1 MATIYKRG
9 KSWYLHFIEAGRQ
22 VRRSLGK
29 ISEAQAQAELTTLER
44 RLDAPPPAAGPDFL
58 TWAEE
63 YSHWHASEYP
73 DSYYRVEQI
82 IRCHLIPAFGDL
94 AIGMISP
101 RSVEAYKHA
110 RLENVTPG
118 TVVKEIR
125 TLQAM
130 INHAITWD
138 VIPRNPIRR
147 VKAPRDLRS
156 KPARWYTKDELK
168 QIYQASEYGPTWQ
181 LMANT
186 GLRRTEAIQLEWK
199 NIDNDGIRIES
210 DAEARTKSGKW
221 RLIPLSKGARIAL
234 RTFKGKG
241 RVLPQLAPYS
251 FSRAFSR
258 DVTRVGF
265 DGSLHCLRHTYC
277 SHLVMAGIP
286 LRTVQVL
293 AGHASFTTTEKYAHL
308 APDHLQGAAVN
319 L

>member
-1 MATIYKRG
+1 MARIYQRND
-9 KSWYLHFIEAGRQ
+9 SWYLDYFKDGERA
-22 VRRSLGK
+22 RRSLGK
-29 ISEAQAQAELTTLER
+29 ISEAEAQAQLTALER

-94 AIGMISP
+94 AIGMLSP
-101 RSVEAYKHA
+101 RAVEAYKHA
-110 RLENVTPG
+110 RLETATPG

-130 INHAITWD
+130 INHAVTWD
-138 VIPRNPIRR
+138 VIPRNPIKR
-147 VKAPRDLRS
+147 VKAPKDLRS
-156 KPARWYTKDELK
+156 KPPRWYTKDELQ
-168 QIYQASEYGPTWQ
+168 QIYKASEYGPAWQ

-186 GLRRTEAIQLEWK
+186 GLRRTEAMQLEWK
-199 NIDNDGIRIES
+199 DIDRQGIKILS

-221 RLIPLSKGARIAL
+221 RLIPLSDGARRAL
-234 RTFKGKG
+234 KAFKGKG
-241 RVLPQLAPYS
+241 RVMPQVAPYS

-258 DVTRVGF
+258 DAERSGL

-277 SHLVMAGIP
+277 SHLVMAGVP
-286 LRTVQVL
+286 LRTVQIL
-293 AGHASFTTTEKYAHL
+293 FFHNDSATTEKYAHL
-308 APDHLQGAAVN
+308 APDHLKGAVVS

>member
-1 MATIYKRG
+1 MARIYKRNQ
-9 KSWYLHFIEAGRQ
+9 SWCIDYWKDGART
-22 VRRSLGK
+22 RRSLGA
-29 ISEAQAQAELTTLER
+29 ISAAEAQAELTALER

-63 YSHWHASEYP
+63 YSHWHSSEYP

-101 RSVEAYKHA
+101 QVVEAYKHA
-110 RLENVTPG
+110 RLGNVTPG

-130 INHAITWD
+130 INHAVTWD

-147 VKAPRDLRS
+147 VKAPKDLRS
-156 KPARWYTKDELK
+156 KPARYYSKDELK
-168 QIYQASEYGPTWQ
+168 KIYKASDYGRHWQ

-186 GLRRTEAIQLEWK
+186 GLRRMEALQLQWTDVGRDELRVVSA
-199 NIDNDGIRIES
+199 D
-210 DAEARTKSGKW
+210 EARTKSGRW
-221 RLIPLSKGARIAL
+221 RIIPLSDSARDAL
-234 RTFKGKG
+234 GEHKRKG
-241 RVLPQLAPYS
+241 RVLPRLAPFS
-251 FSRAFSR
+251 LSRAFSR
-258 DVTRVGF
+258 DAGRVGL

-277 SHLVMAGIP
+277 SHLVMAGVP

-308 APDHLQGAAVN
+308 APDHLKHAVVN

>member
-1 MATIYKRG
+1 MARIYQRND
-9 KSWYLHFIEAGRQ
+9 SWYLDHFKDGKRT
-22 VRRSLGK
+22 RRSLGK
-29 ISEAQAQAELTTLER
+29 ISEAEAQVQLAALER

-82 IRCHLIPAFGDL
+82 IRCHLLPAFGDL
-94 AIGMISP
+94 AIGMINP
-101 RSVEAYKHA
+101 RVVEAYKHA
-110 RLENVTPG
+110 RLETATPG

-130 INHAITWD
+130 INHAVTWD
-138 VIPRNPIRR
+138 VIPRNPIKR
-147 VKAPRDLRS
+147 VKAPKDLRS
-156 KPARWYTKDELK
+156 KPPRWYTKDELQ
-168 QIYQASEYGPTWQ
+168 QIYKASEYGPAWQ

-186 GLRRTEAIQLEWK
+186 GLRRTEAMQLEWK
-199 NIDNDGIRIES
+199 DIDRQGIKILS

-221 RLIPLSKGARIAL
+221 RLIPLSKGARSAL
-234 RTFKGKG
+234 KAFKGKG
-241 RVLPQLAPYS
+241 RVLPQVAPYS

-258 DVTRVGF
+258 DVTRSGL

-277 SHLVMAGIP
+277 SHLVMAGVP

-293 AGHASFTTTEKYAHL
+293 AGHASFTTTERYVHL
-308 APDHLQGAAVN
+308 APDHLKGAVVS

>member
-1 MATIYKRG
+1 
-9 KSWYLHFIEAGRQ
+9 
-22 VRRSLGK
+22 
-29 ISEAQAQAELTTLER
+29 
-44 RLDAPPPAAGPDFL
+44 
-58 TWAEE
+58 
-63 YSHWHASEYP
+63 
-73 DSYYRVEQI
+73 
-82 IRCHLIPAFGDL
+82 
-94 AIGMISP
+94 MISP
-101 RSVEAYKHA
+101 RAVEAYKHA

-186 GLRRTEAIQLEWK
+186 GLRRTEAMQLEWK
-199 NIDNDGIRIES
+199 NIDKDGIRIES

-221 RLIPLSKGARIAL
+221 RLIPLSKGARVAL
-234 RTFKGKG
+234 KAFKGKG

-258 DVTRVGF
+258 DATRSGL

-277 SHLVMAGIP
+277 SHLVMAGVP

-308 APDHLQGAAVN
+308 APDHLRHAVVN

>member
-1 MATIYKRG
+1 MARIYQRND
-9 KSWYLHFIEAGRQ
+9 SWYLDHFKDGKRS
-22 VRRSLGK
+22 RRSLGK
-29 ISEAQAQAELTTLER
+29 ISEAEAQVQLAALER

-63 YSHWHASEYP
+63 YSHWHAGEYP

-101 RSVEAYKHA
+101 RVVEAFKHA
-110 RLENVTPG
+110 RLETATPG

-130 INHAITWD
+130 INHAVTWD
-138 VIPRNPIRR
+138 VIPRNPIKR
-147 VKAPRDLRS
+147 VKAPKDLRS
-156 KPARWYTKDELK
+156 KPPRWYTKDELQ
-168 QIYQASEYGPTWQ
+168 QIYKASEYGPAWQ

-186 GLRRTEAIQLEWK
+186 GLRRMEALQLQWRDVGRDELRVVSA
-199 NIDNDGIRIES
+199 DD
-210 DAEARTKSGKW
+210 ARTKSGRW
-221 RLIPLSKGARIAL
+221 RVIPLSDSARDAL
-234 RTFKGKG
+234 GKRKRKG

-258 DVTRVGF
+258 DVTRSGL

-277 SHLVMAGIP
+277 SHLVMAGVP

-308 APDHLQGAAVN
+308 APDHLKGAVVD